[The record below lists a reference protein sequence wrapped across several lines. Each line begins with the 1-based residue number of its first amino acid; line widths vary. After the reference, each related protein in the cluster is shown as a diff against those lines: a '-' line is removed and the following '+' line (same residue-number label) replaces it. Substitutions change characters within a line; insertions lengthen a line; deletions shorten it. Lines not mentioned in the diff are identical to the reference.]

1 MPIRRLEWQWPE
13 ALEER
18 GPAQDPSILLTGSA
32 RIGQVPVQVV
42 AVRINPELVGV
53 PDYRPDVDEARYR
66 KGALA
71 TLLETILD
79 ESEYLVSELEEL
91 LGKARSSIVPLE
103 QGSYLVWVI
112 PAVFGVSGFAGPSRE
127 VAAR

>member
-1 MPIRRLEWQWPE
+1 MPIRQLEWQWPE

-42 AVRINPELVGV
+42 AVRINPELVST
-53 PDYRPDVDEARYR
+53 PDYRPDVDKAGYR
-66 KGALA
+66 KGALD

-79 ESEYLVSELEEL
+79 ESESLVAGLAEL
-91 LGKARSSIVPLE
+91 LGEGRSSIVPLP

-112 PAVFGVSGFAGPSRE
+112 PSVFGAAETAGT
-127 VAAR
+127 AR